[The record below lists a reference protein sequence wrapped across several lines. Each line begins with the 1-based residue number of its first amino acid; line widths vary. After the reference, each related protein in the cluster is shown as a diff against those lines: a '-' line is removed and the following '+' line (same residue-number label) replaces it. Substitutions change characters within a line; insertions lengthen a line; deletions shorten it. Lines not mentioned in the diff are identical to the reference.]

1 MNTPDI
7 DRFKNLINIVM
18 LILNISFL
26 SFSQNNSSLLNYIK
40 QKKNHSNEPYNIILY
55 LIRYI
60 KENKIYKKINDN
72 NEWKKTN
79 NL

>member
-1 MNTPDI
+1 MNTSDI

-72 NEWKKTN
+72 IEWKKTN

>member
-18 LILNISFL
+18 LILNI

-55 LIRYI
+55 LIKYI

-72 NEWKKTN
+72 IE
-79 NL
+79 

>member
-18 LILNISFL
+18 LILNISF
-26 SFSQNNSSLLNYIK
+26 SQNNSSLLNYIK
-40 QKKNHSNEPYNIILY
+40 QKKNHSNKPYNIILY

-72 NEWKKTN
+72 IE
-79 NL
+79 

>member
-18 LILNISFL
+18 LILNI

-72 NEWKKTN
+72 IEWKKTN

>member
-18 LILNISFL
+18 LILNI

-72 NEWKKTN
+72 IEWKKIN

>member
-1 MNTPDI
+1 
-7 DRFKNLINIVM
+7 M

-72 NEWKKTN
+72 IEWKKTN

>member
-18 LILNISFL
+18 LILNI

-72 NEWKKTN
+72 IE
-79 NL
+79 

>member
-7 DRFKNLINIVM
+7 DWFKNLINIVM

-72 NEWKKTN
+72 IEWKKTN

>member
-18 LILNISFL
+18 LILNI

-72 NEWKKTN
+72 NE
-79 NL
+79 